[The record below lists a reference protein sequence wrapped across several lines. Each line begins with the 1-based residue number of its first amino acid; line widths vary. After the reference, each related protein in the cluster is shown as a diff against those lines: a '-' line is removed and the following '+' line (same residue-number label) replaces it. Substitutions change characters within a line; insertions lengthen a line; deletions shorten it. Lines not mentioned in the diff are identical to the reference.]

1 MTTIFTSWPTL
12 RIVQLNLNWPQN
24 TKLCQDHTWIQM
36 KRCSPQKEHD
46 DICWY
51 KYPLKSWL
59 SLVAKL
65 AIVLIWYSHI
75 FWYFFES
82 SLISQHWACFF
93 RVFSLQPP
101 TNIHICRQ
109 NIPLRYFIRF
119 WWQRQMTSD
128 REVSVTH
135 RPAWDPFD
143 KQITCSWSFL
153 VWIEFLKLDEIRIEW
168 RSVPYLSRC
177 HLLKALCC

>member
-1 MTTIFTSWPTL
+1 MVPLLASCFLCCTDRGECLPSPSMTSTSIDDDCHLTNDN
-12 RIVQLNLNWPQN
+12 NLFFLTHCPHCATQSNWPQN

-59 SLVAKL
+59 SLVAKF

-101 TNIHICRQ
+101 TNIHVCRQ
-109 NIPLRYFIRF
+109 NIPRDI
-119 WWQRQMTSD
+119 S
-128 REVSVTH
+128 
-135 RPAWDPFD
+135 
-143 KQITCSWSFL
+143 
-153 VWIEFLKLDEIRIEW
+153 
-168 RSVPYLSRC
+168 
-177 HLLKALCC
+177 